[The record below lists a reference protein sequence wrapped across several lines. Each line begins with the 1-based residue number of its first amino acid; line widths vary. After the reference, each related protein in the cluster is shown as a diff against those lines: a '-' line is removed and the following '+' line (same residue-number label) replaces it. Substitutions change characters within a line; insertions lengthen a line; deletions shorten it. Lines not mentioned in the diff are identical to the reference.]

1 MQPIGWGVI
10 GCGRVAEHR
19 VVPAIRRTSGARM
32 AAFCSRNAT
41 RAADF
46 ARRFEAP
53 GAYDSIDSFLND
65 DRVHAVYVATP
76 NDQHADQVITCLKAG
91 KHVLTDKP
99 MALSISQCEDMRA
112 AASRAGRILG
122 VCHQQRF
129 HPAHADCFRLIKAGA
144 LGRLTILRAEMGF
157 LFRPADA
164 WRLRPNHAG
173 GGPGMDLA
181 PHAVD
186 ILLKAAGPA
195 KSVVGRVAN
204 VRFDFEV
211 EDFFHAQ
218 IDFESGAV
226 GLVEMTY
233 CSHSYGGRL
242 EICGDEG
249 SFVADGSLMA
259 AERYR
264 SALMSGPSRTPSE
277 AKEGEHRDCFGA
289 AIEDFCGAISAGR
302 EPTVSSM
309 DGLEVMR
316 VVLGAYESAKSGV
329 AVRIATS

>member
-1 MQPIGWGVI
+1 MPPIGWGII

-19 VVPAIRRTSGARM
+19 VIPSIRRCEGARM
-32 AAFCSRNAT
+32 AAFCSRSAS

-46 ARRFEAP
+46 AGRFEAP
-53 GAYDSIDSFLND
+53 GAYDSIETFLND
-65 DRVHAVYVATP
+65 DRIHIVYVATP
-76 NDQHADQVITCLKAG
+76 NNQHAEEVIACLRAG

-99 MALSISQCEDMRA
+99 MAISIADCERMRQEA
-112 AASRAGRILG
+112 ATARRILG

-129 HPAHADCFRLIKAGA
+129 HPAHADCFRFIGSGA
-144 LGRLTILRAEMGF
+144 LGRLTVLRAEMGF

-164 WRLRPNHAG
+164 WRLKLEQAG

-195 KSVVGRVAN
+195 ARTLGRVTNA
-204 VRFDFEV
+204 RFEYPV
-211 EDFFHAQ
+211 EDFYHLQ
-218 IDFESGAV
+218 IDFENGAIGV
-226 GLVEMTY
+226 VEMTY

-249 SFVADGSLMA
+249 SFVAEGSLMA
-259 AERYR
+259 AERYSTVLR
-264 SALMSGPSRTPSE
+264 SGPSRKPVE
-277 AKEGEHRDCFGA
+277 ANEGEHRDCFGA
-289 AIEDFCGAISAGR
+289 AISDFTAAVREGR
-302 EPTVSSM
+302 EPTVTSH

-316 VVLGAYESAKSGV
+316 VVLGGYESARSGS
-329 AVRIATS
+329 AARIARR